1 MPASNLSTDTAQAWT
16 WRAERARRIAVML
29 SAKDAA
35 ATEAYARECEVKAWQ
50 ALERLIERPTLPPLA
65 A

>member
-1 MPASNLSTDTAQAWT
+1 MPASNLSADTPQAWAR
-16 WRAERARRIAVML
+16 RAERARRIAFML

-35 ATEAYARECEVKAWQ
+35 ATEAYARECEAKAWQ
-50 ALERLIERPTLPPLA
+50 ALERLAESPSIAPLA